1 MGVLYIYHYNTE
13 YFYKENQIKICFFK
27 DDENIEVMNTVTNT
41 STITQGTEIS
51 RRSLSLSQ
59 HENSLTAID
68 VPHHSLME
76 FFEVCAGLIGSL
88 AR

>member
-1 MGVLYIYHYNTE
+1 
-13 YFYKENQIKICFFK
+13 
-27 DDENIEVMNTVTNT
+27 MNTVTNT
-41 STITQGTEIS
+41 STITHGADS
-51 RRSLSLSQ
+51 MARRSLSLSQ
-59 HENSLTAID
+59 NENTPTETD